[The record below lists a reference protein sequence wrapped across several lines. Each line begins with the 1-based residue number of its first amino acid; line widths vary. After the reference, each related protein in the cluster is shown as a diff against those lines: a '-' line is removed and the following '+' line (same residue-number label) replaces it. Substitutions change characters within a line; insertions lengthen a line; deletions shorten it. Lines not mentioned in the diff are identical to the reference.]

1 MFDIA
6 MTRGRWIVEERS
18 LTGAAPHRKG
28 GSTHVHIVRT
38 WILVASLVGLWGVVL
53 FGVAALKILV
63 MSVLCAVIADMG
75 MQIVTRRPGTG
86 RLPRA
91 VLTGLLFGLTLPA
104 TAPLHV
110 AIVGSLIAIIIGQ
123 GVFGGFLHSALVGRV
138 VVQAFFVNSLS
149 LSGALV
155 TSPIL
160 APGYLLVGNLD
171 HAEPVADY
179 QGWLTPQPSTTAEGY
194 KIERPVQT
202 LRRFTQDR
210 VPPDDGNFYEPL
222 VRDELPPWKDTI
234 FGLVPG
240 GIGETCTLM
249 LIIAGVFLIHRGY
262 LRWQLPVTVL
272 ASAAL
277 AASIMP
283 VNLGADYH
291 WFPVLEVEQGRA
303 VGLAYVFFHLTAGQ
317 LMLGAFLLAGDVVAS
332 PMRAHGQLV
341 FGAGIGVLTIFM
353 RLYGTLEGEC
363 YWAILIMNALVGT
376 INRRMKRPVLGLA
389 G

>member
-1 MFDIA
+1 MIHHRGWIA
-6 MTRGRWIVEERS
+6 SESS
-18 LTGAAPHRKG
+18 LSGEAPYRRG
-28 GSTHVHIVRT
+28 GSTHQHIVRA

-53 FGVAALKILV
+53 FGIAALKVLLV
-63 MSVLCAVIADMG
+63 SVLCAVIADMAI
-75 MQIVTRRPGTG
+75 QIMTRRGRG

-110 AIVGSLIAIIIGQ
+110 AIVGSLIAVMVGQ
-123 GVFGGFLHSALVGRV
+123 AIFGGFLHPALVGRV

-149 LSGALV
+149 LSGPLLM
-155 TSPIL
+155 SPVL
-160 APGYLLVGNLD
+160 APGHLLVGDLD
-171 HAEPVADY
+171 KAVPVTDY
-179 QGWLTPQPSTTAEGY
+179 QGWLSPQASATADAY
-194 KIERPVQT
+194 KIDRPVQI

-210 VPPDDGNFYEPL
+210 IPADGEYFYEPL
-222 VRDELPPWKDTI
+222 LRDQLPPWWDTV
-234 FGLVPG
+234 FGVVPG
-240 GIGETCTLM
+240 GIGETCTIM
-249 LIIAGVFLIHRGY
+249 LIIGGLFLIHRGY
-262 LRWQLPVTVL
+262 LRWQLPVTIL

-277 AASIMP
+277 AAAIMP
-283 VNLGADYH
+283 VNLGADYR

-317 LMLGAFLLAGDVVAS
+317 LMLGAFLMAGNVVAS
-332 PMRAHGQLV
+332 PMRVHGQLV

-363 YWAILIMNALVGT
+363 YWSILIMNALVGT
-376 INRRMKRPVLGLA
+376 INRRMKRQVLGLA